1 MYEVVVSVEKERR
14 DEMLEFLTDKIKIN
28 SIIFNECVN
37 CDQFTVYL
45 PPDKVGNFS
54 QELSLIGCGVN
65 YGIIKIA
72 KIDTLKPIPKQTNNL
87 VYQTRGRQS
96 IEQVYSTVVSNIHLT
111 ADYVMFCIITAIIAT
126 IGLGTNSNALII
138 ASMLLSPIM
147 GPILGITLGTVINDK
162 ILIKRSVVTE
172 LTSIVVIF
180 TTGFLLSIVFSLVA
194 EDYNWPTEEMSS
206 RGELDDVVMGV
217 LVAIPSGIAIGHT
230 VASGGV
236 NNLVGVAVAAAL
248 VPVLVNSGMLFAYH
262 IMSDVLNHTKDKDLL
277 KMGMYSF
284 AILVINIVLI
294 WLASYV
300 VLRIKY
306 KGDII
311 RRTSVNWKF
320 TPIKFEKKKEEDDA
334 VFIDI
339 FMETEDDAEIV
350 NNFKEKDPESAT
362 ATTSKQFTKNEIKD
376 MLNGNLYNKMILKRF
391 FRNQVSAIRMRK
403 AEQEQIEK
411 QEELKKKLHEEI
423 LSSDQASRKNLVG
436 NDEGETQV

>member
-14 DEMLEFLTDKIKIN
+14 DEMLEFLTNKIKIN

-65 YGIIKIA
+65 YGIIKMV

-87 VYQTRGRQS
+87 VYQTRGKQS

-111 ADYVMFCIITAIIAT
+111 SDYVMFCIVTAMIAT
-126 IGLGTNSNALII
+126 IGLGTNNNALII

-162 ILIKRSVVTE
+162 ILIKRSLVTE
-172 LTSIVVIF
+172 FVSIVVIF
-180 TTGFLLSIVFSLVA
+180 ITGFTLSIIFSFFA
-194 EDYNWPTEEMSS
+194 EDYNWPTEEMTT
-206 RGELDDVVMGV
+206 RGEVDDVILGV

-230 VASGGV
+230 VASGGI

-262 IMSDVLNHTKDKDLL
+262 IMAEILEHNNNKDLL
-277 KMGMYSF
+277 EMGLFSF
-284 AILVINIVLI
+284 AILAINIFLI
-294 WLASYV
+294 WLASYI
-300 VLRIKY
+300 VLKIKY
-306 KGDII
+306 KGDTI

-320 TPIKFEKKKEEDDA
+320 TPLKFEKKKEEDNESI
-334 VFIDI
+334 FIDI
-339 FMETEDDAEIV
+339 FMESENDADII
-350 NNFKEKDPESAT
+350 NNFKEREPTDSAITT
-362 ATTSKQFTKNEIKD
+362 ATKQFTKNQIKE
-376 MLNGNLYNKMILKRF
+376 MLNGNLYYKMILKRF
-391 FRNQVSAIRMRK
+391 FRKQVEGIRKRK
-403 AEQEQIEK
+403 EEQKQIEK
-411 QEELKKKLHEEI
+411 QEKLKKKLHEEI
-423 LSSDQASRKNLVG
+423 LYSEKICQG
-436 NDEGETQV
+436 NDDSLV